1 MAKLD
6 LMPGSSVFS
15 LGETIIKKIW
25 PDKAEQSAAILKLK
39 ELEMSGDLAQM
50 GVNAQEAQHESL
62 FVAGWRPFTGWA
74 CGLGLAYMGLV
85 QPFLTFVGVALGVDL
100 SAVPEPDTA
109 LLIPV
114 LMGMLGLGYM
124 RTDEKNKGSNKRR

>member
-1 MAKLD
+1 MPKLD
-6 LMPGSSVFS
+6 LMPGSSIFS

-25 PDKAEQSAAILKLK
+25 PNKTEQAAALLKLK

-50 GVNAQEAQHESL
+50 GVNAQEAKHESV

-74 CGLGLAYMGLV
+74 CGLGLAYAGLV
-85 QPFLTFVGVALGVDL
+85 EPFFTYWLFVFGVDM
-100 SAVPEPDTA
+100 SEVPGPDMA